1 MKQPQEWGYILDP
14 SDRAGLTDLGSGPV
28 MSEPGRT
35 ARLAIYSWRQHAPPI
50 PDVNVSRQGF
60 ILQEKA
66 SIPVVDQ
73 LCHRG

>member
-1 MKQPQEWGYILDP
+1 MKQPREWGYILDS

-28 MSEPGRT
+28 MFEPGRT